1 MKLTIDYLEEG
12 EEPTIRIDTD
22 SAEAIGALRRLFQKL
37 ASGNLNEAILEDI
50 EDLQVE
56 GSVSLRLQR
65 STAKKEKRKTVQS
78 TGVGKSL
85 AFVWTLTAEGWD
97 DCVWWLQ
104 GMIQATEPCHQ
115 YLTQGPDD
123 DAVIVIGFREI

>member
-78 TGVGKSL
+78 TGVGKSF

-104 GMIQATEPCHQ
+104 GMIQATEPCYQ
-115 YLTQGPDD
+115 Y
-123 DAVIVIGFREI
+123 